1 MSLSLGLAGGA
12 LLGTIGFEM
21 IPRAIEMGSL
31 PITAASFAV
40 GFGGLYGLDLF
51 VNRGKIAGEHAE
63 QQEQVRRFH
72 ICRRPLGSEATVL
85 AGGTSAEELI
95 EGITIGVGA
104 ALGSGLGIVVGVA
117 IALDNL
123 SEALSIGELI
133 RQEQNGGGNVAGRVL
148 GWTGLIAASLLVSA
162 LGGWFFL
169 RGLPQPILAAL
180 TAVGAGAMLYLTATD
195 LVPEGA
201 ERQYQQSAALAT
213 GAGFLTIML
222 LSHLV

>member
-1 MSLSLGLAGGA
+1 M
-12 LLGTIGFEM
+12 
-21 IPRAIEMGSL
+21 
-31 PITAASFAV
+31 
-40 GFGGLYGLDLF
+40 
-51 VNRGKIAGEHAE
+51 
-63 QQEQVRRFH
+63 
-72 ICRRPLGSEATVL
+72 
-85 AGGTSAEELI
+85 
-95 EGITIGVGA
+95 
-104 ALGSGLGIVVGVA
+104 VGVA
-117 IALDNL
+117 IALTNL

-133 RQEQNGGGNVAGRVL
+133 RQEQNGGGNVVWRVL

-180 TAVGAGAMLYLTATD
+180 TAVGAGAMLYLTATV

-213 GAGFLTIML
+213 GAGFLTIMI